1 LNVRP
6 MLKIDRLA
14 AVLSGWGLLPAQRGA
29 EVTAQ
34 LRPQTFNLSR
44 RFAVISFFVIV
55 TVTLGMSAV
64 MARFLSEEMLR
75 HDAMESSEFIH
86 RVLGHQFNEAFFS
99 GDPAAAKSTG
109 AQESLSA
116 VAKMP
121 GVLRAQA
128 FSVKGAVLWSSHV
141 GSNQHTFGDNPE
153 LDRALQGEVV
163 VEADLIESRAYVKP
177 EHVFAAIP
185 QKQFAEYYLPVWN
198 AERDRVI
205 GVVEVYKSPDAHF
218 DSIRSGLQ
226 RIWLTALC
234 GGLLMYGSLFW
245 TVRRAH
251 QVMLDQQRRIASN
264 EGFAAVGEM
273 AAAVAH
279 NLRNPMAAIRT
290 SAELMAGQPGDR
302 RYNFAGDI
310 MAEID
315 RMELWIRSLLGHAK
329 VGTRAASSVSVNAIL
344 KNLIDGMHAEMIQ
357 RRVLVQ
363 WSPDDRL
370 LPVFV
375 DGLMIEQIA
384 HTVVANA
391 LDAMPDGGTLSLVT
405 RHIKS
410 GNKTGAIEINITDTG
425 VGIPEHKLRQTF
437 TAPASTKTHGLGI
450 GLPLVQ
456 RTVERMGGAVTIS
469 SQPGRGTRVTITIPQ
484 V

>member
-1 LNVRP
+1 MSVHL
-6 MLKIDRLA
+6 MSKIERIA
-14 AVLSGWGLLPAQRGA
+14 ALLSGRGRRGSQ
-29 EVTAQ
+29 VTAE

-44 RFAVISFFVIV
+44 RFAAVSLLVIV
-55 TVTLGMSAV
+55 TVTVGMSSV
-64 MARFLSEEMLR
+64 LARFLSEEMLR
-75 HDAMESSEFIH
+75 HDALESSEFIH
-86 RVLGHQFNEAFFS
+86 RVLGHHFNESFFS
-99 GDPAAAKSTG
+99 GDPVTAKASG
-109 AQESLSA
+109 AQQTLSA
-116 VAKMP
+116 VARMP

-128 FSVKGAVLWSSHV
+128 FSTEGTVLWSSHNA
-141 GSNQHTFGDNPE
+141 SNHHNFGANPE
-153 LDRALQGEVV
+153 LERALKGEIV
-163 VEADLIESRAYVKP
+163 VEADLIESRDYIKP
-177 EHVFAAIP
+177 EHVFAAMP

-198 AERDRVI
+198 EDRSRVI
-205 GVVEVYKSPDAHF
+205 GVVEIYKGPEALF
-218 DSIRSGLQ
+218 ESIRRGLQ
-226 RIWLTALC
+226 LIWITALC
-234 GGLLMYGSLFW
+234 GGLLIYGSLFW

-290 SAELMAGQPGDR
+290 SAELMAGQAGDR

-315 RMELWIRSLLGHAK
+315 RMESWIRSLLGHAK
-329 VGTRAASSVSVNAIL
+329 AGTRAPSSVSVNAIL
-344 KNLIDGMHAEMIQ
+344 RGLIGGMPAELNQ

-363 WSPDDRL
+363 WSIDEQ
-370 LPVFV
+370 LPALHV
-375 DGLMIEQIA
+375 DGLMLEQIA

-391 LDAMPDGGTLSLVT
+391 LDAMPDGGILRLAT
-405 RHIKS
+405 RHSAAGSK
-410 GNKTGAIEINITDTG
+410 NKGIEITITDTG
-425 VGIPEHKLRQTF
+425 VGIPAQKLKQTF

-469 SQPGRGTRVTITIPQ
+469 SEPGRGTSVTIAIPQ
-484 V
+484 T

>member
-1 LNVRP
+1 MNVRP
-6 MLKIDRLA
+6 MLKIDRIA
-14 AVLSGWGLLPAQRGA
+14 ALLSGWGLLPAQRGA

-55 TVTLGMSAV
+55 TVTLGMSIV
-64 MARFLSEEMLR
+64 LARFLSEEMLH
-75 HDAMESSEFIH
+75 HDAAESSEFIH
-86 RVLGHQFNEAFFS
+86 RVLGHQFNETFFS
-99 GDPAAAKSTG
+99 GNPVAAKATG

-116 VAKMP
+116 VARMP

-128 FSVKGAVLWSSHV
+128 FSVKGTVLWSSHDA
-141 GSNQHTFGDNPE
+141 SNHHNFGANPE
-153 LDRALQGEVV
+153 LERALKGEVV
-163 VEADLIESRAYVKP
+163 VEADLLESRAYIKP
-177 EHVFAAIP
+177 EHVFAAMP
-185 QKQFAEYYLPVWN
+185 QKQFAEYYLPMWD
-198 AERDRVI
+198 AKRTRVI
-205 GVVEVYKSPDAHF
+205 GVVEIYKSPDTLF
-218 DSIRSGLQ
+218 DTIRRGLQ
-226 RIWLTALC
+226 LIWITALC
-234 GGLLMYGSLFW
+234 GGLLMYGCLFW

-310 MAEID
+310 MSEID
-315 RMELWIRSLLGHAK
+315 RMESWIRSLLGHAR
-329 VGTRAASSVSVNAIL
+329 VGTRAPSSVSVNAIL
-344 KNLIDGMHAEMIQ
+344 QGLIGGMHAEMIQ
-357 RRVLVQ
+357 RRVIVQ
-363 WSPDDRL
+363 WAVDERL
-370 LPVFV
+370 PSLHI
-375 DGLMIEQIA
+375 DGLMLEQIA

-405 RHIKS
+405 RRSAGGSK
-410 GNKTGAIEINITDTG
+410 GIEISISDTG
-425 VGIPEHKLRQTF
+425 VGITAQKLKQTF
-437 TAPASTKTHGLGI
+437 TAPASTKSHGLGI

-469 SQPGRGTRVTITIPQ
+469 SQPGRGTSVTIAIPQ
-484 V
+484 T